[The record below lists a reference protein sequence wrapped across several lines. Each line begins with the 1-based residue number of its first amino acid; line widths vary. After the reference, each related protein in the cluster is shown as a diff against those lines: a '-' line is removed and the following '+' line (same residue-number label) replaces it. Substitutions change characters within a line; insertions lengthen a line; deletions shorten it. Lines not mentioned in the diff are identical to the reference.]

1 VLTKL
6 KLIEKLNALGKF
18 DTFVQTNKGY
28 KVTGEEGFVAI
39 DKIGSN
45 ALKIV
50 DRLEF
55 SYNNFSPN
63 VLKGWQRAK

>member
-1 VLTKL
+1 MTKL
-6 KLIEKLNALGKF
+6 KLIEKLNSLSKF
-18 DTFVQTNKGY
+18 DTFVRTKSGY

-39 DKIGSN
+39 DKIGNN